1 MFDSLG
7 IIFDLK
13 LQTSMLQAKFSLL
26 DEQALSVEVTVL
38 KPMWNNMMQHVKICN
53 DGIKATTTCGEDL
66 KIVKAKIRSKS
77 GAHDDRL
84 KAIDAV
90 TRLLTSLVEDVL
102 HAICMAEQIDDE
114 AQAEAHG
121 KTLEKYVQE
130 LSSCKD
136 SVLEVSSKC
145 KSYLE
150 SL

>member
-1 MFDSLG
+1 M
-7 IIFDLK
+7 
-13 LQTSMLQAKFSLL
+13 
-26 DEQALSVEVTVL
+26 L

-53 DGIKATTTCGEDL
+53 DGIKAATTCGEDL
-66 KIVKAKIRSKS
+66 KVVKAKIRSKS

-84 KAIDAV
+84 KAIDVV
-90 TRLLTSLVEDVL
+90 TKLLTSLVEDVL

-114 AQAEAHG
+114 AQADAHG